1 MKRLAI
7 IACGELGLQVAHF
20 ATQSNEYTVVGWFDD
35 LTAIDSLVTGRPIIG
50 KIDDVLMHY
59 KMGLFDEIFIAIG
72 YNHLQAKKRIYDMYE
87 GVIPFAKIIH
97 KSCIV
102 DSTAKIGNGVIIYPG
117 TIIDKEV
124 VVLDNVLIN
133 LGCVISHNSI
143 IQKHCFIA
151 PSVNVAGFVTI
162 GESSVLS
169 INCTIIDNISISAN
183 TVIGASATVIENI
196 KFSGVYVGTPAYKLN
211 K

>member
-20 ATQSNEYTVVGWFDD
+20 ASQSNEYTVVGWFDD
-35 LTAIDSLVTGRPIIG
+35 LNTINSLVIGCPVIG
-50 KIDDVLMHY
+50 KTDEVLAYY

-87 GVIPFAKIIH
+87 GIIPFATIIH
-97 KSCIV
+97 KSCII

-124 VVLDNVLIN
+124 LIFDNVLIN
-133 LGCVISHNSI
+133 LGCVISHNTT
-143 IQKHCFIA
+143 IQKHCFVA
-151 PSVNVAGFVTI
+151 PSVNIAGFVTI
-162 GESSVLS
+162 GESSFLS
-169 INCTIIDNISISAN
+169 INCTIIDNISIPAS
-183 TVIGASATVIENI
+183 TVIGAGATVVKNIE
-196 KFSGVYVGTPAYKLN
+196 FSGVYVGTPAYKLN